1 MEGNLKQA
9 CEDAGVKCSS
19 ISISEYLGNVV
30 CSSLTSVFGEKYDA
44 KSYAV
49 RSSASGKYIGYFIK

>member
-9 CEDAGVKCSS
+9 CEDVGVKCSS
-19 ISISEYLGNVV
+19 ISISERLGNVV
-30 CSSLTSVFGEKYDA
+30 HSSLTSVFGEKYEA

-49 RSSASGKYIGYFIK
+49 RSSASGKCIRYFVK